1 MRKLS
6 SLAILF
12 VLAAALCAG
21 TAAFAFDGNH
31 LMKFK
36 ATNECPKCDLKQ
48 AHLPST
54 DSSHANLEEAN
65 LERANLEKA
74 NLYKAMLN
82 GANLY
87 GAGLYEANLEG
98 ANLKRIILL
107 QRAAFHRTTG

>member
-6 SLAILF
+6 SLAVLF

-36 ATNECPKCDLKQ
+36 ATNECSKCDLKQ
-48 AHLPST
+48 AHLPPT
-54 DSSHANLEEAN
+54 DSSHANLEE
-65 LERANLEKA
+65 A

-107 QRAAFHRTTG
+107 QRLAFHRTTG